1 MKKGFSLILAI
12 IFILLVASIGTLSMA
27 ISSSSAKTSV
37 NLFIHEQAKL
47 LADSASEYALMKVQ
61 QNDFDTTCVDEIEI
75 NYQPNDKY
83 SSPTFKAYIS
93 ITYIG
98 DKDTI
103 KNCANKI
110 ESDKTGLQSIIIS
123 GQVKSL
129 IGRADTSDDTT
140 KDLFREYLA
149 YSFTTTQIP

>member
-12 IFILLVASIGTLSMA
+12 IFILLVASIGALSMA

-47 LADSASEYALMKVQ
+47 LADGAAEYAIMKVQ
-61 QNDFDTTCVDEIEI
+61 QNNFAATCVDEIVI
-75 NYQPNDKY
+75 KYPNED
-83 SSPTFKAYIS
+83 SPTFKANIS

-103 KNCANKI
+103 KHCANKI
-110 ESDKTGLQSIIIS
+110 ESEKTGLQSIIIS
-123 GQVKSL
+123 GQVRSL
-129 IGRADTSDDTT
+129 LDEGANN
-140 KDLFREYLA
+140 FRENFA

>member
-12 IFILLVASIGTLSMA
+12 IFILLVASIGALSMA

-47 LADSASEYALMKVQ
+47 LADGAAEYAIMKVQ
-61 QNDFDTTCVDEIEI
+61 QNDFTATCVDEIEI
-75 NYQPNDKY
+75 KYPNED
-83 SSPTFKAYIS
+83 SPTFKANIS

-98 DKDTI
+98 DGVTI
-103 KNCANKI
+103 QHCANKI
-110 ESDKTGLQSIIIS
+110 ESEKTGLQSIIIS
-123 GQVKSL
+123 GQVRSLLDEKS
-129 IGRADTSDDTT
+129 GN
-140 KDLFREYLA
+140 FRENFA

>member
-12 IFILLVASIGTLSMA
+12 IFILLVASIGALSMA

-47 LADSASEYALMKVQ
+47 LADGAAEYAIMKVQ
-61 QNDFDTTCVDEIEI
+61 QNDFTATCVDEIEI
-75 NYQPNDKY
+75 NYPNED
-83 SSPTFKAYIS
+83 SPTFKANIS

-98 DKDTI
+98 DIGTI
-103 KNCANKI
+103 QHCTNQI
-110 ESDKTGLQSIIIS
+110 VSEKTGLESIIIS
-123 GQVKSL
+123 GQVRSLLDEKS
-129 IGRADTSDDTT
+129 GN
-140 KDLFREYLA
+140 FRENFA

>member
-12 IFILLVASIGTLSMA
+12 IFILLVASIGALSMS

-47 LADSASEYALMKVQ
+47 LADGAVEYAIMKVQ
-61 QNDFDTTCVDEIEI
+61 QNDFAANCVDEIEI
-75 NYQPNDKY
+75 NYPNGT
-83 SSPTFKAYIS
+83 SPTFRANIS

-98 DKDTI
+98 DIRTI
-103 KNCANKI
+103 QHCTNRI
-110 ESDKTGLQSIIIS
+110 VSDKTGLQSIIIS
-123 GQVKSL
+123 GQVRSL
-129 IGRADTSDDTT
+129 LENS
-140 KDLFREYLA
+140 RENLA

>member
-12 IFILLVASIGTLSMA
+12 IFILLVASIGALSMS

-47 LADSASEYALMKVQ
+47 LADGAAEYAIMKVQ
-61 QNDFDTTCVDEIEI
+61 QNDFTATCVDEIEI
-75 NYQPNDKY
+75 KYPNDTN
-83 SSPTFKAYIS
+83 PTFRANIS

-98 DKDTI
+98 DEKTI
-103 KNCANKI
+103 EKCANKI
-110 ESDKTGLQSIIIS
+110 VSDKTGLQAIIIS
-123 GQVKSL
+123 GQVRSL
-129 IGRADTSDDTT
+129 LDEGAGNS
-140 KDLFREYLA
+140 RENFA

>member
-12 IFILLVASIGTLSMA
+12 IFILLVASIGALSMS

-47 LADSASEYALMKVQ
+47 LADGAAEYAIMKVQ
-61 QNDFDTTCVDEIEI
+61 QNNFATTCVDEIEI
-75 NYQPNDKY
+75 NYPNDT
-83 SSPTFKAYIS
+83 SPTFKANIS

-98 DKDTI
+98 DGETI
-103 KNCANKI
+103 KNCTNKI
-110 ESDKTGLQSIIIS
+110 VSEKTGLQSIIIS
-123 GQVKSL
+123 GQVRSL
-129 IGRADTSDDTT
+129 LENS
-140 KDLFREYLA
+140 RENLA

>member
-12 IFILLVASIGTLSMA
+12 IFILLVASIGALSMA

-47 LADSASEYALMKVQ
+47 LADGAAEYAIMKVQ
-61 QNDFDTTCVDEIEI
+61 QNNFAATCVDEIEI
-75 NYQPNDKY
+75 NYPNGTN
-83 SSPTFKAYIS
+83 PTFRANIS

-103 KNCANKI
+103 EKCANKI
-110 ESDKTGLQSIIIS
+110 VSEKTGLQSIIIS
-123 GQVKSL
+123 GQVRSLLDEKS
-129 IGRADTSDDTT
+129 GN
-140 KDLFREYLA
+140 FRENFA

>member
-12 IFILLVASIGTLSMA
+12 IFILLVASIGALSMS

-47 LADSASEYALMKVQ
+47 LADGAAEYAIMKVQ
-61 QNDFDTTCVDEIEI
+61 QNNFATTCVDEIEI
-75 NYQPNDKY
+75 NYPNDTN
-83 SSPTFKAYIS
+83 PTFIANIS

-98 DKDTI
+98 DEKTI
-103 KNCANKI
+103 EKCANKI
-110 ESDKTGLQSIIIS
+110 VSEKTGLQSIIIS
-123 GQVKSL
+123 GQVRSL
-129 IGRADTSDDTT
+129 LENS
-140 KDLFREYLA
+140 RENFA

>member
-12 IFILLVASIGTLSMA
+12 IFILLVASIGALSMS

-47 LADSASEYALMKVQ
+47 LADGAAEYAIMTVQ
-61 QNDFDTTCVDEIEI
+61 QNFATTCVDEIEI
-75 NYQPNDKY
+75 NYPNGT
-83 SSPTFKAYIS
+83 SPTFKANIS

-103 KNCANKI
+103 KNCTNRI

-123 GQVKSL
+123 GQVRSLLDEKS
-129 IGRADTSDDTT
+129 GN
-140 KDLFREYLA
+140 FRENFA

>member
-12 IFILLVASIGTLSMA
+12 IFILLVASIGALSMA

-47 LADSASEYALMKVQ
+47 LADGAAEYAIMKVQ
-61 QNDFDTTCVDEIEI
+61 QNDFTATCVDEIEI
-75 NYQPNDKY
+75 NYPNDKDKN
-83 SSPTFKAYIS
+83 PTFTANIS

-98 DKDTI
+98 DEKTI
-103 KNCANKI
+103 QHCANKI
-110 ESDKTGLQSIIIS
+110 VSEKTGLQSIIIS
-123 GQVKSL
+123 GQVRSRL
-129 IGRADTSDDTT
+129 DETASSN
-140 KDLFREYLA
+140 FRENFA

>member
-12 IFILLVASIGTLSMA
+12 IFILLVASIGALSMS

-47 LADSASEYALMKVQ
+47 LADGAAEYAIMKVQ
-61 QNDFDTTCVDEIEI
+61 QNDFATTCVDEIEI
-75 NYQPNDKY
+75 KYPNED
-83 SSPTFKAYIS
+83 SPTFKANIS

-98 DKDTI
+98 DEKTI
-103 KNCANKI
+103 EKCANKI
-110 ESDKTGLQSIIIS
+110 VSEKTGLQSIIIS
-123 GQVKSL
+123 GQVRSL
-129 IGRADTSDDTT
+129 LDEGANN
-140 KDLFREYLA
+140 FRENFA

>member
-12 IFILLVASIGTLSMA
+12 IFILLVASIGALSMS

-47 LADSASEYALMKVQ
+47 LADGAAEYAIMKVQ
-61 QNDFDTTCVDEIEI
+61 QNNFAATCVDEIEI
-75 NYQPNDKY
+75 NYPNDT
-83 SSPTFKAYIS
+83 SPTFKANIS

-103 KNCANKI
+103 QKCANKI
-110 ESDKTGLQSIIIS
+110 ESGKTGLQSIIIS
-123 GQVKSL
+123 GQVRSL
-129 IGRADTSDDTT
+129 LDD
-140 KDLFREYLA
+140 KVGNSRENLA

>member
-12 IFILLVASIGTLSMA
+12 IFILLVASIGALSMS

-47 LADSASEYALMKVQ
+47 LADGAAEYAIMKVQ
-61 QNDFDTTCVDEIEI
+61 QNLQQNFATTCVDEIEI
-75 NYQPNDKY
+75 NYPNGTN
-83 SSPTFKAYIS
+83 PTFRANIS

-103 KNCANKI
+103 EKCANKI

-123 GQVKSL
+123 GQVRSL
-129 IGRADTSDDTT
+129 LDETASSN
-140 KDLFREYLA
+140 FRENFA

>member
-12 IFILLVASIGTLSMA
+12 IFILLVASIGALSMS

-47 LADSASEYALMKVQ
+47 LADGAAEYAIMKVQ
-61 QNDFDTTCVDEIEI
+61 QNNFATTCVDEIEI
-75 NYQPNDKY
+75 NYPNDR
-83 SSPTFKAYIS
+83 SPTFKANIS

-98 DKDTI
+98 DRGTI
-103 KNCANKI
+103 QHCAKQI
-110 ESDKTGLQSIIIS
+110 VSEKTGLQSIIIS
-123 GQVKSL
+123 GQVRSL
-129 IGRADTSDDTT
+129 LENS
-140 KDLFREYLA
+140 RENFA

>member
-12 IFILLVASIGTLSMA
+12 IFILLVASIGALSMS

-47 LADSASEYALMKVQ
+47 LADGAVEYAIMKVQ
-61 QNDFDTTCVDEIEI
+61 QNNFATTCVDEIVI
-75 NYQPNDKY
+75 NYPNGTN
-83 SSPTFKAYIS
+83 PTFRANIS

-110 ESDKTGLQSIIIS
+110 VSEKTGLQSIIIS
-123 GQVKSL
+123 GQVRSL
-129 IGRADTSDDTT
+129 LDEGASN
-140 KDLFREYLA
+140 FRENFA

>member
-12 IFILLVASIGTLSMA
+12 IFILLVASIGALSMS

-47 LADSASEYALMKVQ
+47 LADGAVEYAIMKVQ
-61 QNDFDTTCVDEIEI
+61 QNNFAATCVDEIEI
-75 NYQPNDKY
+75 NYPNDKDKN
-83 SSPTFKAYIS
+83 PTFRANIS

-98 DKDTI
+98 DRGTI
-103 KNCANKI
+103 QHCAKQI
-110 ESDKTGLQSIIIS
+110 VSEKTGLQSIIIS
-123 GQVKSL
+123 GQVRSL
-129 IGRADTSDDTT
+129 LDEGANN
-140 KDLFREYLA
+140 FRENFA

>member
-12 IFILLVASIGTLSMA
+12 IFILLVASIGALSMS

-47 LADSASEYALMKVQ
+47 LADGAVEYAIMKVQ
-61 QNDFDTTCVDEIEI
+61 QNNFADTCVDEIEI
-75 NYQPNDKY
+75 KYPNGT
-83 SSPTFKAYIS
+83 SPTFKANIS

-98 DKDTI
+98 DGETI
-103 KNCANKI
+103 QHCTNRI
-110 ESDKTGLQSIIIS
+110 ESEEKTGLQSIIIS
-123 GQVKSL
+123 GQVRSL
-129 IGRADTSDDTT
+129 LENS
-140 KDLFREYLA
+140 RENLA

>member
-12 IFILLVASIGTLSMA
+12 IFILLVASIGALSMS

-47 LADSASEYALMKVQ
+47 LADGAAEYAIMKVQ
-61 QNDFDTTCVDEIEI
+61 QNNFAATCVDEIEI
-75 NYQPNDKY
+75 NYPNGTN
-83 SSPTFKAYIS
+83 PTFRANIS

-98 DKDTI
+98 DGETI
-103 KNCANKI
+103 KNCTNKI
-110 ESDKTGLQSIIIS
+110 VSEKTGLQSIIIS
-123 GQVKSL
+123 GQVRSL
-129 IGRADTSDDTT
+129 LDEGAGNS
-140 KDLFREYLA
+140 RENLA

>member
-12 IFILLVASIGTLSMA
+12 IFILLVASIGALSMA

-47 LADSASEYALMKVQ
+47 LADGAVEYAIMKVQ
-61 QNDFDTTCVDEIEI
+61 QNDFATTCVDEIEI
-75 NYQPNDKY
+75 NYPNED
-83 SSPTFKAYIS
+83 SPTFKANIS

-98 DKDTI
+98 DEKTI
-103 KNCANKI
+103 EKCAKQI
-110 ESDKTGLQSIIIS
+110 VSEKTGLQSIIIS
-123 GQVKSL
+123 GQVRSLLDEKS
-129 IGRADTSDDTT
+129 GN
-140 KDLFREYLA
+140 FRENFA

>member
-12 IFILLVASIGTLSMA
+12 IFILLVASIGALSMS

-47 LADSASEYALMKVQ
+47 LADGAVEYAIMKVQ
-61 QNDFDTTCVDEIEI
+61 QNNFADTCVDEIEI
-75 NYQPNDKY
+75 NYPNDR
-83 SSPTFKAYIS
+83 SPTFRANIS

-98 DKDTI
+98 DGETI
-103 KNCANKI
+103 QHCTNQI
-110 ESDKTGLQSIIIS
+110 VSEKTGLQSIIIS
-123 GQVKSL
+123 GQVRSL
-129 IGRADTSDDTT
+129 LENS
-140 KDLFREYLA
+140 RENLA

>member
-12 IFILLVASIGTLSMA
+12 IFILLVASIGALSMA

-47 LADSASEYALMKVQ
+47 LADGAAEYAIMKVQ
-61 QNDFDTTCVDEIEI
+61 QNDFAATCVDEIEI
-75 NYQPNDKY
+75 NYPNDT
-83 SSPTFKAYIS
+83 SPTFRANIS

-98 DKDTI
+98 DGGTGGTI
-103 KNCANKI
+103 QHCANKI
-110 ESDKTGLQSIIIS
+110 ESGKTGLQAIIIS
-123 GQVKSL
+123 GQVRSL
-129 IGRADTSDDTT
+129 LDD
-140 KDLFREYLA
+140 KAGNSREKLA

>member
-12 IFILLVASIGTLSMA
+12 IFILLVASIGALSMA

-47 LADSASEYALMKVQ
+47 LADGAAEYAIMKVQ
-61 QNDFDTTCVDEIEI
+61 QNNFADTCVDEIEI
-75 NYQPNDKY
+75 NYPNDKDKN
-83 SSPTFKAYIS
+83 PTFRANIS

-103 KNCANKI
+103 KHCANKI
-110 ESDKTGLQSIIIS
+110 ESEKTGLQSIIIS
-123 GQVKSL
+123 GQVRSLLDEKS
-129 IGRADTSDDTT
+129 GD
-140 KDLFREYLA
+140 FRENFA

>member
-12 IFILLVASIGTLSMA
+12 IFILLVASIGALSMS

-47 LADSASEYALMKVQ
+47 LADGAAEYAIMKVQ
-61 QNDFDTTCVDEIEI
+61 QNNFADTCVDEIEI
-75 NYQPNDKY
+75 NYPNDKDKN
-83 SSPTFKAYIS
+83 PTFRANIS

-98 DKDTI
+98 DIRTI
-103 KNCANKI
+103 QHCTNRI
-110 ESDKTGLQSIIIS
+110 VSDKTGLQAIIIS
-123 GQVKSL
+123 GQVRSLLDEKS
-129 IGRADTSDDTT
+129 GN
-140 KDLFREYLA
+140 FRENFA

>member
-12 IFILLVASIGTLSMA
+12 IFILLVASIGALSMA

-47 LADSASEYALMKVQ
+47 LADGAAEYAIMKVQ
-61 QNDFDTTCVDEIEI
+61 QNNFAATCVDEIVI
-75 NYQPNDKY
+75 KYPNED
-83 SSPTFKAYIS
+83 SPTFKANIS

-103 KNCANKI
+103 KHCANKI
-110 ESDKTGLQSIIIS
+110 ESEKTGLQSIIIS
-123 GQVKSL
+123 GQVRSLLDEKS
-129 IGRADTSDDTT
+129 GN
-140 KDLFREYLA
+140 FRENFA

>member
-12 IFILLVASIGTLSMA
+12 IFILLVASIGALSIA

-47 LADSASEYALMKVQ
+47 LADGASEYALMKVQ
-61 QNDFDTTCVDEIEI
+61 QNDFATTCVDEIEI
-75 NYQPNDKY
+75 NYPNADD
-83 SSPTFKAYIS
+83 PTFRANIS

-110 ESDKTGLQSIIIS
+110 ESEKIGLQSIIIS
-123 GQVKSL
+123 GQVRSL
-129 IGRADTSDDTT
+129 LDETSSN
-140 KDLFREYLA
+140 FRENLA
-149 YSFTTTQIP
+149 YSFSTTQIP

>member
-12 IFILLVASIGTLSMA
+12 IFILLVASIGALSMA

-47 LADSASEYALMKVQ
+47 LADGAAEYAIMKVQ
-61 QNDFDTTCVDEIEI
+61 QNNFATTCVDEIEI
-75 NYQPNDKY
+75 NYPNDT
-83 SSPTFKAYIS
+83 SPTFKANIS

-98 DKDTI
+98 DGETI
-103 KNCANKI
+103 KNCTNKI
-110 ESDKTGLQSIIIS
+110 VSEKTGLQAIIIS
-123 GQVKSL
+123 GQVRSLLDEKS
-129 IGRADTSDDTT
+129 GN
-140 KDLFREYLA
+140 FRENFA

>member
-12 IFILLVASIGTLSMA
+12 IFILLVASIGALSMS

-47 LADSASEYALMKVQ
+47 LADGAAEYAIMKVQ
-61 QNDFDTTCVDEIEI
+61 QNNFADTCVDEIEI
-75 NYQPNDKY
+75 NYPNGTN
-83 SSPTFKAYIS
+83 PTFRANIA

-98 DKDTI
+98 DEKTI
-103 KNCANKI
+103 EKCANKI
-110 ESDKTGLQSIIIS
+110 VSEKTGLQSIIIS
-123 GQVKSL
+123 GQVRSLLDEKS
-129 IGRADTSDDTT
+129 GN
-140 KDLFREYLA
+140 FRENFA

>member
-12 IFILLVASIGTLSMA
+12 IFILLVASIGALSMS

-47 LADSASEYALMKVQ
+47 LADGAAEYAIMKVQ
-61 QNDFDTTCVDEIEI
+61 QNNFADTCVDEIEI
-75 NYQPNDKY
+75 NYPNDTT
-83 SSPTFKAYIS
+83 PFRANIS

-98 DKDTI
+98 DIRTI
-103 KNCANKI
+103 QHCTNQI
-110 ESDKTGLQSIIIS
+110 VSDKTGLQAIIIS
-123 GQVKSL
+123 GQVRSL
-129 IGRADTSDDTT
+129 LDEGAGNS
-140 KDLFREYLA
+140 RENLA

>member
-12 IFILLVASIGTLSMA
+12 IFILLVASIGALSMA

-47 LADSASEYALMKVQ
+47 LADGAAEYAIMKVQ
-61 QNDFDTTCVDEIEI
+61 QNDFTATCVDEIEI
-75 NYQPNDKY
+75 KYPNED
-83 SSPTFKAYIS
+83 SPTFRANIS

-98 DKDTI
+98 DEKTI
-103 KNCANKI
+103 EKCANKI
-110 ESDKTGLQSIIIS
+110 VSEKTGLQSIIIS
-123 GQVKSL
+123 GQVRSLLDEKS
-129 IGRADTSDDTT
+129 GN
-140 KDLFREYLA
+140 FRENFA

>member
-12 IFILLVASIGTLSMA
+12 IFILLVASIGVLSMA

-47 LADSASEYALMKVQ
+47 LADGAAEYAIMKVQ
-61 QNDFDTTCVDEIEI
+61 QNNFAATCVDEIEI
-75 NYQPNDKY
+75 NYPNDT
-83 SSPTFKAYIS
+83 SPTFKANIS

-98 DKDTI
+98 DIGTI
-103 KNCANKI
+103 QHCTNQI
-110 ESDKTGLQSIIIS
+110 VSEKTGLESIIIS
-123 GQVKSL
+123 GQVRSL
-129 IGRADTSDDTT
+129 LDEGAGNS
-140 KDLFREYLA
+140 RENLA

>member
-12 IFILLVASIGTLSMA
+12 IFILLVASIGALSMS

-47 LADSASEYALMKVQ
+47 LADGAAEYAIMKVQ
-61 QNDFDTTCVDEIEI
+61 QNDFTATCVDEIEI
-75 NYQPNDKY
+75 NYPNDT
-83 SSPTFKAYIS
+83 SPTFRANIS

-98 DKDTI
+98 DGETI
-103 KNCANKI
+103 KNCTNKI
-110 ESDKTGLQSIIIS
+110 VSEKTGLQSIIIS
-123 GQVKSL
+123 GQVRSL
-129 IGRADTSDDTT
+129 LDGGAGNS
-140 KDLFREYLA
+140 RENFA

>member
-12 IFILLVASIGTLSMA
+12 IFILLVASIGALSMS

-47 LADSASEYALMKVQ
+47 LADGAAEYAIMKVQ
-61 QNDFDTTCVDEIEI
+61 QNNFATTCVDEIEI
-75 NYQPNDKY
+75 NYPNDT
-83 SSPTFKAYIS
+83 SPTFKANIS

-98 DKDTI
+98 DGETI
-103 KNCANKI
+103 KNCTNKI
-110 ESDKTGLQSIIIS
+110 VSEKTGLQAIIIS
-123 GQVKSL
+123 GQVRSLLDEGAGKS
-129 IGRADTSDDTT
+129 
-140 KDLFREYLA
+140 RENLA

>member
-12 IFILLVASIGTLSMA
+12 IFILLVASIGALSMA

-47 LADSASEYALMKVQ
+47 LADGAAEYAIMKVQ
-61 QNDFDTTCVDEIEI
+61 QNDFATTCVDEIEI
-75 NYQPNDKY
+75 KYPNED
-83 SSPTFKAYIS
+83 SPTFKANIS

-98 DKDTI
+98 HKDTI
-103 KNCANKI
+103 GNCANKI
-110 ESDKTGLQSIIIS
+110 ESEKTGLQSIIIS
-123 GQVKSL
+123 GQVRSLLDEKS
-129 IGRADTSDDTT
+129 GN
-140 KDLFREYLA
+140 FRENFA